1 MKLNLFIAWR
11 LLWAKK
17 RAMGMSLAGIICGVG
32 FFVLTQAQTSG
43 FEEFF
48 IRTIWQ
54 TRGPLRVQDKYQA
67 SVTELVARGTD
78 GQGGFAIPL
87 REGRQYVPGV
97 HDPERVMDAVWQF
110 HSVIGVSGVLSG
122 KVTAS
127 SSFRSE
133 TAEVM
138 GVKMRDHV
146 TVSGIANQVRYG
158 DISTFD
164 QIPQSAVV
172 GSVLA
177 ERLSLDIGSELI
189 LKNAGESRRYQ
200 VVAIFETGVRDY
212 DKAWVFIPQREA
224 RQILNKMDGLTYLQ
238 VNLRDNDKAP
248 QIAEQMKHAIWHDVD
263 SWQESERVWLEVFRA
278 LRISSGITM
287 SIIILIAGLGMF
299 NTLAIIVMERQRDIA
314 ILRSMGYRRFDIA
327 QIFLLQGAIVC
338 AAGTVLGWIF
348 AAALTYGVE
357 NLPIR
362 IRGIFATDHF
372 VVKWDPMHYVWAG
385 VVTVIIV
392 LGAAYIPA
400 RKAARIEPGDIIR
413 GTSA

>member
-17 RAMGMSLAGIICGVG
+17 RAMGMSLAGIVCGVA

-43 FEEFF
+43 FEDFF

-67 SVTELVARGTD
+67 SVTEMVARSSD
-78 GQGGFAIPL
+78 GKGSFAIPL

-97 HDPERVMDAVWQF
+97 HEPERVIEAVWNFDAVT
-110 HSVIGVSGVLSG
+110 GVSGVLSG
-122 KVTAS
+122 NVTATS
-127 SSFRSE
+127 GFRSE

-138 GVKMRDHV
+138 GVKMSDHV
-146 TVSGIANQVRYG
+146 TVSGVADQIRYG
-158 DISTFD
+158 DITTFD
-164 QIPQSAVV
+164 EDPQSAVI
-172 GSVLA
+172 GSILA
-177 ERLSLDIGSELI
+177 ERLNLDIGSELL
-189 LKNAGESRRYQ
+189 LKNAGQSRRYE

-212 DKAWVFIPQREA
+212 DKSWVYIQQREA
-224 RQILNKMDGLTYLQ
+224 RQLLNKMDGLTYLQ

-248 QIAEQMKHAIWHDVD
+248 QIAEQMKHALWHDVD

-278 LRISSGITM
+278 LRVSSGITM

-314 ILRSMGYRRFDIA
+314 ILRSMGYRRSDVA
-327 QIFLLQGAIVC
+327 QIFLLQGALVC
-338 AAGTVLGWIF
+338 AVGTVLGWIF
-348 AAALTYGVE
+348 AAVLTYGVE

-372 VVKWDPMHYVWAG
+372 VVKWDPMHYVLAG

-392 LGAAYIPA
+392 LGASYIPA